1 MMKKAY
7 VKRALILALSCSLWN
22 VSLGSC
28 ASLSIDEVVDMAA
41 QRNPEIKI
49 AVKGEEKSLAD
60 LNAAKGANGL
70 SVSATSA
77 LTITDGATKSFSKDN
92 SNGISVTLPLYTGGE
107 NELAIENKNLEL
119 LSSQLNSARTRE
131 NIKLSVIK
139 AYYDVL
145 ENQKEVEVDQE
156 SVNNYQ
162 SHLVNVQQ
170 LYSAGSKARVEVLR
184 SEVELSDA
192 KQTLIKAQNSYDIAL
207 STLKNIIKLDRDEPL
222 TLTDDFVYTTFDKAM
237 ADCLDYARTNRKDL
251 KQAQLTVDESEKK
264 VKIAKAGFLPSV
276 DLTGGLDWDNQP
288 LPNDKHYAYSAGVK
302 ATWDL
307 FDNNVTQSNIKSAQA
322 TLEEAQLTL
331 MKDQDDVDLAVRQA
345 YLNMKEAEKRFIST
359 HDAVRKAQEDY
370 YIANEKYKAGDGL
383 MLDIIDAQLA
393 LSTAQLNYISAQYDY
408 ARYKATVENVM
419 GIEDGVK
426 G

>member
-1 MMKKAY
+1 
-7 VKRALILALSCSLWN
+7 
-22 VSLGSC
+22 
-28 ASLSIDEVVDMAA
+28 MAA

-237 ADCLDYARTNRKDL
+237 ADCLDYARNNRKDL

-264 VKIAKAGFLPSV
+264 VKIARAGFLPSV

>member
-28 ASLSIDEVVDMAA
+28 ASLSIDEAVDMAA

-331 MKDQDDVDLAVRQA
+331 MKNQDDVDLAVRQA

>member
-7 VKRALILALSCSLWN
+7 GKRALILALSCSLWN

-28 ASLSIDEVVDMAA
+28 ASLSIDEAVDMAA

-77 LTITDGATKSFSKDN
+77 LTITDGATKSFSRDN

-222 TLTDDFVYTTFDKAM
+222 TLTDDFVYTAFDKAM
-237 ADCLDYARTNRKDL
+237 ADCLDYARNNRKDL

-419 GIEDGVK
+419 GLEDGVK

>member
-7 VKRALILALSCSLWN
+7 GKRALILALSCSLWN

-28 ASLSIDEVVDMAA
+28 ASLSIDEAVDMAA

-77 LTITDGATKSFSKDN
+77 LTITDGATKSFSRDN
-92 SNGISVTLPLYTGGE
+92 SNGISVTLPLYTGGV

-222 TLTDDFVYTTFDKAM
+222 TLTDDFVYTAFDKAM
-237 ADCLDYARTNRKDL
+237 ADCLDYARNNRKDL

-264 VKIAKAGFLPSV
+264 VKIARAGFLPSV

-419 GIEDGVK
+419 GLEDGVK

>member
-7 VKRALILALSCSLWN
+7 GKRALILALSCSLWN

-28 ASLSIDEVVDMAA
+28 ASLSIDEAVDMAA

-77 LTITDGATKSFSKDN
+77 LTITDGATKSFSRDN

-222 TLTDDFVYTTFDKAM
+222 TLTDDFVYTAFDKAM
-237 ADCLDYARTNRKDL
+237 ADCLDYARNNRKDL

-264 VKIAKAGFLPSV
+264 VKIARAGFLPSV

-419 GIEDGVK
+419 GLEDGVK

>member
-28 ASLSIDEVVDMAA
+28 ASLSIDEAVDMAA

-237 ADCLDYARTNRKDL
+237 ADCLDYARNNRKDL

-264 VKIAKAGFLPSV
+264 VKIARAGFLPSV

>member
-1 MMKKAY
+1 MKKAY
-7 VKRALILALSCSLWN
+7 AKRALILAISCSLWN

-28 ASLSIDEVVDMAA
+28 AALSIDEAVDMAA

-77 LTITDGATKSFSKDN
+77 LTITDGAAKSFSKDN
-92 SNGISVTLPLYTGGE
+92 SNGLSVTLPLYTGGE

-192 KQTLIKAQNSYDIAL
+192 KQTLIKAQNAYDIAL

-222 TLTDDFVYTTFDKAM
+222 TLTDDFVYATFDKALV
-237 ADCLDYARTNRKDL
+237 DCLDYARNNRKDL
-251 KQAQLTVDESEKK
+251 KQAELTVDESGKK

-288 LPNDKHYAYSAGVK
+288 LPNDKHYSYSAGVK

-307 FDNNVTQSNIKSAQA
+307 FDNNVTQSNIESAQA

-370 YIANEKYKAGDGL
+370 FIANEKYKAGDGL

>member
-7 VKRALILALSCSLWN
+7 GKRVLILAISCSLWN

-28 ASLSIDEVVDMAA
+28 ASLSIDEAVDMAA

-60 LNAAKGANGL
+60 LKAVKGANGL

-77 LTITDGATKSFSKDN
+77 LTITDGAAKSFSKDN
-92 SNGISVTLPLYTGGE
+92 SNGISLTLPLYTGGE

-131 NIKLSVIK
+131 DIKLSVIK

-162 SHLVNVQQ
+162 SHLSNVQQ

-222 TLTDDFVYTTFDKAM
+222 TLTDDFVYTTFDKALV
-237 ADCLDYARTNRKDL
+237 DCLDYARNNRKDL
-251 KQAQLTVDESEKK
+251 KQAELTVDESEKK
-264 VKIAKAGFLPSV
+264 IKIAKAGFLPSV
-276 DLTGGLDWDNQP
+276 NLTGGLDWDNQP
-288 LPNDKHYAYSAGVK
+288 LPNDKHYTYSAGVK

-307 FDNNVTQSNIKSAQA
+307 FDNNVTQSNIESAQA
-322 TLEEAQLTL
+322 TFEEAQLTL

-370 YIANEKYKAGDGL
+370 FIANEKYKAGDGL